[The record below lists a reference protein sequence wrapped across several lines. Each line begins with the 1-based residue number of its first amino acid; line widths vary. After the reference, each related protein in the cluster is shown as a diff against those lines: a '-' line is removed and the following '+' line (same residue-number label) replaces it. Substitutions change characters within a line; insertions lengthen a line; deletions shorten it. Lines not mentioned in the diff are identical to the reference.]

1 MYRHRHSF
9 WIAVIVVRKGGFD
22 LNYKSMY
29 LVFFDLCLH
38 LKVNWTVLVVDAHSL
53 VPIEQSH
60 NVGEEEF
67 FSLID
72 DEIVSTWDILCP

>member
-1 MYRHRHSF
+1 
-9 WIAVIVVRKGGFD
+9 
-22 LNYKSMY
+22 MY

-72 DEIVSTWDILCP
+72 DEIVSTRDIFCP